1 MNYPKVLI
9 IGEQFDRRSGSG
21 ITLSNLF
28 CGWNI
33 DNIAVAS
40 SEIFSPDVSVCN
52 KYYYLGYQEIK
63 WKFPFNLKLITQ
75 KKEPGINADLLKNDQ
90 MALAKPNENWLKRI
104 QNKVITISGLLH
116 RRREIV
122 ISHEFKKWVNDFTP
136 ELIYTQ
142 LSSFELIEFVS
153 KFQKE
158 FNLPLVIHIMDDW
171 PKTIVDGQKFI
182 FKHYWKALIG
192 KNLKN
197 LFNNADLL
205 LSISDAMS
213 DEYKIRYSL
222 NFIPFHNP
230 IDLNHWSSGIGKDYE
245 RKEVFRI
252 LYAGRIGN
260 GLRNC
265 LFEVAS
271 AISEILENNTFKI
284 ELQIQAT
291 SDDGILDKLKK
302 FNFVKINPPVEYT
315 DLPKIF
321 SGADLLLLPNDFDK
335 KSINFLKYSMPT
347 KASEYMAS
355 GTPILLYSHPDTAVA
370 KHAIKNNWAFV
381 VSENS
386 CPKLKVAIKK
396 LYEEME
402 LRKNVGVSAQRFAF
416 EHYDSTIVRAYFR
429 DVLYNASLS
438 RIVS

>member
-28 CGWNI
+28 WGWNI
-33 DNIAVAS
+33 NNIAVAS

-52 KYYYLGYQEIK
+52 KYYYLGSQEIK
-63 WKFPFNLKLITQ
+63 WKFPFSLKLLTL
-75 KKEPGINADLLKNDQ
+75 KKETGLKADLLQNIQTIQPKSS
-90 MALAKPNENWLKRI
+90 ENQLKKI
-104 QNKVITISGLLH
+104 QNKVITISGILH
-116 RRREIV
+116 RRREII
-122 ISHEFKKWVNDFTP
+122 ISHEFRKWVNDFGP

-142 LSSFELIEFVS
+142 LSSLELIEFVS

-182 FKHYWKALIG
+182 FKYYWKALIG
-192 KNLKN
+192 NKL
-197 LFNNADLL
+197 NNIFKSADLL

-213 DEYKIRYSL
+213 DEYKNRYSL

-230 IDLNHWSSGIGKDYE
+230 IDLKHWSSGVSKKYDREG
-245 RKEVFRI
+245 VFRI

-260 GLRNC
+260 GLRNS
-265 LFEVAS
+265 LFEVAI
-271 AISEILENNTFKI
+271 AISELHENDNLQI

-291 SDDGILDKLKK
+291 SDDNILNKLKK

-321 SGADLLLLPNDFDK
+321 SAADLLLLPNDFDE

-355 GTPILLYSHPDTAVA
+355 GSPILLYSHPDTAVT

-381 VSENS
+381 VAEHSI
-386 CPKLKVAIKK
+386 PKLKAAIKQ
-396 LYEEME
+396 LYDEME
-402 LRKNVGVSAQRFAF
+402 LRMNVGINAQKFAF
-416 EHYDSTIVRAYFR
+416 EHYDSSIVREYFR
-429 DVLYNASLS
+429 DVLYNASRS
-438 RIVS
+438 ESIR

>member
-28 CGWNI
+28 WGWNI
-33 DNIAVAS
+33 NNIAVAS

-75 KKEPGINADLLKNDQ
+75 KKKPGLTADLLKNNQ
-90 MALAKPNENWLKRI
+90 MAFVKPSESGLKKI
-104 QNKVITISGLLH
+104 QNKVITISGILH
-116 RRREIV
+116 RRREII
-122 ISHEFKKWVNDFTP
+122 ISQEFKNWVNDFAP

-192 KNLKN
+192 KKLKN

-230 IDLNHWSSGIGKDYE
+230 IDLNHWSSGVIKDYN
-245 RKEVFRI
+245 RKDVFRI

-260 GLRNC
+260 GLRNS

-370 KHAIKNNWAFV
+370 KHALKNNWAFV

-386 CPKLKVAIKK
+386 YQKLKVAIKK

-429 DVLYNASLS
+429 DVLYNASRS
-438 RIVS
+438 K

>member
-28 CGWNI
+28 WGWNI
-33 DNIAVAS
+33 NNIAVAS

-52 KYYYLGYQEIK
+52 NYYYLGNQEIK
-63 WKFPFNLKLITQ
+63 WKFPFSLKLITQ
-75 KKEPGINADLLKNDQ
+75 KEQSGIKVDIMQNNQTAH
-90 MALAKPNENWLKRI
+90 AKSSEHLLKRI
-104 QNKVITISGLLH
+104 QNKVITITGILH
-116 RRREIV
+116 RRREII
-122 ISHEFKKWVNDFTP
+122 ISNEFKKWVNDFGP

-142 LSSFELIEFVS
+142 LSSLELIEFVS

-171 PKTIVDGQKFI
+171 PKTIVDGQKSI
-182 FKHYWKALIG
+182 FKFYWKELIG
-192 KNLKN
+192 KKLNN
-197 LFNNADLL
+197 LFNRADLL

-213 DEYKIRYSL
+213 EEYRTRYLL

-230 IDLNHWSSGIGKDYE
+230 IDLNHWSSGVKKEYT
-245 RKEVFRI
+245 RKGVFRI

-260 GLRNC
+260 GLRNS
-265 LFEVAS
+265 LFEVAI
-271 AISEILENNTFKI
+271 AIRELLKENDLQI

-291 SDDGILDKLKK
+291 SDDGILSRMKK
-302 FNFVKINPPVEYT
+302 FDFVKINSPVEYS

-321 SGADLLLLPNDFDK
+321 SAADLLLLPNDFDD

-355 GTPILLYSHPDTAVA
+355 GTPVLVYSHPDTAVT
-370 KHAIKNNWAFV
+370 KHALKNNWAFV
-381 VSENS
+381 VSEHS
-386 CPKLKVAIKK
+386 IPKLKAAIKK
-396 LYEEME
+396 LYDEME
-402 LRKNVGVSAQRFAF
+402 LRMNVGVDAQKFAF
-416 EHYDSTIVRAYFR
+416 EHYDSSIVRAYFR
-429 DVLYNASLS
+429 DVLYNASRSELI
-438 RIVS
+438 R